1 MMAEYNL
8 IELFRASTQ
17 RRLSQAEVD
26 WVIRQ
31 RARYPYLPLPHAM
44 LARQE
49 AVGDPLF
56 RAAVYAPDRS
66 QLRQYIKGRLYW
78 SGPDHQAS
86 DPLPMSDDAAPR
98 MLVPHRPPLFAIPTV
113 PGVAQRPGPDHF
125 GLHAASPDSTHFH
138 AYLDQVCR
146 ELGQRAERLMQTLRG
161 QMADYD
167 HTLSDPAS
175 PDQGPASYFPSRL
188 PVAVGGTHR
197 QQHTHQLIDRFL
209 SAPPTLARPKPALP
223 QDEPEEHQA
232 AKASNAFD
240 ETLATETLAKLYLRQ
255 GNRAEA
261 RRVYQQLCLRFPEKS
276 DYFEAQIK
284 KLS

>member
-1 MMAEYNL
+1 MAEYTL
-8 IELFRASTQ
+8 TDLYRASMQ

-26 WVIRQ
+26 WIIRQ
-31 RARYPYLPLPHAM
+31 RDRFPYLPLPHAM
-44 LARQE
+44 LARQV

-66 QLRQYIKGRLYW
+66 QLRQYIKGRLSW
-78 SGPDHQAS
+78 SGLDHQAS
-86 DPLPMSDDAAPR
+86 DPASMSDDAAPP
-98 MLVPHRPPLFAIPTV
+98 VSVSHCPPLFTIATV
-113 PGVAQRPGPDHF
+113 PSVAHRLGADHF
-125 GLHAASPDSTHFH
+125 GLYAASSDATHFH
-138 AYLDQVCR
+138 AYLDQLCR
-146 ELGQRAERLMQTLRG
+146 ELGQRAARLRAELRR
-161 QMADYD
+161 QMADY
-167 HTLSDPAS
+167 HHRDPDGAS
-175 PDQGPASYFPSRL
+175 LAKGPASYFPSRL
-188 PVAVGGTHR
+188 PATLGDAQR
-197 QQHTHQLIDRFL
+197 QHHTRQLIDRFL
-209 SAPPTLARPKPALP
+209 SASPTLARPKPALP

-240 ETLATETLAKLYLRQ
+240 DTLATETLATLYLRQ